1 MVAAPVER
9 GFGIRRGAART
20 WALVLG
26 VSLALAGQSA
36 MAAPGDLV
44 FGVWRNAKGS
54 VEVEVRPCGE
64 RICGYVIW
72 ANAKARRDALEGSG
86 KPLVGQQILRDMRRR
101 GPGVWEGRIYVPDLD
116 RTFRGQAR
124 LTAQDT
130 LRIRG
135 CVMRRLIC
143 RSQTWTRL
151 TRGPG
156 MDDRSLAER

>member
-1 MVAAPVER
+1 
-9 GFGIRRGAART
+9 
-20 WALVLG
+20 
-26 VSLALAGQSA
+26 
-36 MAAPGDLV
+36 
-44 FGVWRNAKGS
+44 
-54 VEVEVRPCGE
+54 
-64 RICGYVIW
+64 
-72 ANAKARRDALEGSG
+72 
-86 KPLVGQQILRDMRRR
+86 MRRR

-116 RTFRGQAR
+116 RAFRGQAR
-124 LTAQDT
+124 LTAKDT